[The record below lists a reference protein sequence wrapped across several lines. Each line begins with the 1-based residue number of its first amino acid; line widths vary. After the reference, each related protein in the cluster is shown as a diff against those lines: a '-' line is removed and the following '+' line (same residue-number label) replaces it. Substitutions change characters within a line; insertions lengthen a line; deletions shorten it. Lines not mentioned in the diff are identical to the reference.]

1 MENSEAIPLLRF
13 ATQKKERPLGG
24 PAAHTLE
31 GAAPLQTTQQQKGA
45 PLRGGQRASL
55 AFSGR
60 ALAPLPHPPR
70 ASTKTRTLLWMVEV
84 GLAFESEI
92 RAVLDRAERPQGRT
106 DELPDWPRP
115 SPIRSGVCTAVGPR
129 VINPAFFALPTASVG
144 PEKVELCAAFLS
156 GEQWNNQPT
165 FGVPFQAADL
175 IAATEAEGREADPRT
190 RCKPCL
196 RSVV

>member
-1 MENSEAIPLLRF
+1 LLRIHWR
-13 ATQKKERPLGG
+13 ALRPSKPPSKKERLCE
-24 PAAHTLE
+24 AN
-31 GAAPLQTTQQQKGA
+31 
-45 PLRGGQRASL
+45 RRASL